1 MTRKLTRN
9 AQGGGTIRRRSDGR
23 WEARYTLGRDPGTGK
38 QIQKSVYGKT
48 QAEVRKKLQQ
58 ACVSI
63 DEGTY
68 TEPSKLTLGNWL
80 DIWVTE
86 YTANLK
92 PHSIKSYKTQINKHI
107 KPSLGAIKL
116 NLFNTVETQSFYN
129 RLLKGTED
137 TRPLS
142 PKTIKNVHGVLHKA
156 LEQAVEIGYLRYN
169 VTNACKLPRVEKPEI
184 KPLQEKEIASFLK
197 AIKGHQYENIY
208 VVDLF
213 TGMRQGE
220 ILGLT
225 WDCID
230 FQHGTILIYRQLQ
243 KINGNY
249 QFVSLK
255 NDKARRIMPAPA
267 VMKVLQNQRRIQNEW
282 KLKANAVWENSGL
295 VFTNQLGGHLAHFT
309 VYKHF
314 KRIVWDIGIPKARFH
329 DLRHSY
335 AVAALQAGND
345 VQTVQETLGHH
356 AASFTL
362 DVYGHVSER
371 MMKNSSEQMEA
382 YIKSIQQI

>member
-1 MTRKLTRN
+1 MPRKQTRN

-23 WEARYTLGRDPGTGK
+23 WEARYTAGRDPGTGK
-38 QIQKSVYGKT
+38 QIQKSIYGKT

-58 ACVSI
+58 ACIAI

-68 TEPSKLTLGNWL
+68 VEPSKLTVGGWLG
-80 DIWVTE
+80 IWVE
-86 YTANLK
+86 NYTQNLK
-92 PHSIKSYKTQINKHI
+92 PYTKKSYNTQIKKHI
-107 KPSLGAIKL
+107 KPALGAIKL
-116 NLFNTVETQSFYN
+116 TSLNTVEIQRFYN
-129 RLLKGTED
+129 GLLKGKED
-137 TRPLS
+137 TEPLS
-142 PKTIKNVHGVLHKA
+142 PKTIKNIHGVLHKA

-169 VTNACKLPRVEKPEI
+169 VSDACKLPRVEKPNI
-184 KPLQEKEIASFLK
+184 KPLEEKEMAVFLE

-208 VVDLF
+208 IVDLF

-225 WDCID
+225 WDCIN
-230 FQHGTILIYRQLQ
+230 FKNGTILIYRQLQ
-243 KINGNY
+243 KIDGEY
-249 QFVSLK
+249 HFVSLK
-255 NDKARRIMPAPA
+255 NDKSRRIMPAPA
-267 VMKVLQNQRRIQNEW
+267 VMRVLQNQRQIQNEW
-282 KLKANAVWENSGL
+282 KFKAGAAWENSDL

-314 KRIVWDIGIPKARFH
+314 KKVVREIGIPDARFH

-335 AVAALQAGND
+335 AVAALQAGDD
-345 VQTVQETLGHH
+345 VKTVQETLGHH

-371 MMKNSSEQMEA
+371 MMKDSSKRMEEF
-382 YIKSIQQI
+382 IKNIKEN